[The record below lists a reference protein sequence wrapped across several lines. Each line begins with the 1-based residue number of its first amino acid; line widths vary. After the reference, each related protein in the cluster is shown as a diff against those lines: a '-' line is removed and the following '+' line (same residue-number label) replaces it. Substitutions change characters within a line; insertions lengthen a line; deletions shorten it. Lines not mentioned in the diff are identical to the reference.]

1 MKNNYTQSQSSI
13 DVFGQII
20 NFNFAGNLS
29 GINASTIVDVGASN
43 LGSRSRIRSGRI
55 SSSDSTA
62 LLVKSFEFTGMNGAM
77 LGSGRSSSSPTLC
90 DSMVAGDV
98 ENKFGVNF
106 TDVVP
111 VQNSSRK
118 RISNS
123 QTNISE
129 KQSWSL
135 NSKVD
140 GCCNQKCECT
150 ESDVLDLGV
159 RGIQNR
165 REEHSKTED
174 VSHGAIDSRALRT
187 KNNGIAT
194 SASQNGEW

>member
-20 NFNFAGNLS
+20 DFNFAGNLS
-29 GINASTIVDVGASN
+29 GINTSTIVDVGTSN

-77 LGSGRSSSSPTLC
+77 LGSGRSGSSPTLC
-90 DSMVAGDV
+90 DSVVARDV

-111 VQNSSRK
+111 VQNGSRK

-129 KQSWSL
+129 EQSWSL
-135 NSKVD
+135 NSKVH
-140 GCCNQKCECT
+140 GCCDQKCECA
-150 ESDVLDLGV
+150 ESDVLGLGV
-159 RGIQNR
+159 RGIHNR
-165 REEHSKTED
+165 GQEHSEAED
-174 VSHGAIDSRALRT
+174 VSQSAVDSSALRAE
-187 KNNGIAT
+187 NNGIT
-194 SASQNGEW
+194 TGASQNVEW

>member
-20 NFNFAGNLS
+20 DFNFAGYFS
-29 GINASTIVDVGASN
+29 GVDAAAIVDIGTGN

-90 DSMVAGDV
+90 DSMVAGNV

-111 VQNSSRK
+111 VQNGSRK

-129 KQSWSL
+129 EQSRSL
-135 NSKVD
+135 NSKVH

-150 ESDVLDLGV
+150 ESDVFSLGV
-159 RGIQNR
+159 RGVQKR

-174 VSHGAIDSRALRT
+174 VSHSAIDPRALRT

-194 SASQNGEW
+194 SASQNCEW